1 MNEQVKDYLDRAE
14 DVQSVQY
21 ILVPADKPVLPGQ
34 TVSLDV
40 SDSKA
45 YKAMLAA
52 AETNGEIFIVLKTD
66 GKDESERAICED
78 GFYRVGTLARIKQL
92 IRLPQMKL
100 RVVAIGR
107 HTMFIT
113 NVTSKSPYYMVEL
126 ESFDDIVEN
135 ELELLAMKNILER
148 SLSKLEA
155 ENIKISQEL
164 GKIANLKDFAQ
175 KASSVLFTSPEDI
188 QKYLETNSL
197 LTRLEIIDAEINK
210 RIDLNKIEHDI
221 ESKLHANI
229 EKNNKNYYLREKIRT
244 ISEEL
249 GDDVSDIEEYKKKL
263 EAKKLP
269 DYAREKAEKEISRMS
284 KMQASSP
291 EGAICRNYVDL
302 ILDLPWEEY
311 SEEKLDLDAAE
322 KILDEDHYGLDK
334 VKKRILEYLAV
345 RSLKPNSQAP
355 ILCFVGPPGVGKTSI
370 VSSIARAA
378 NREFISMSLGGVR
391 DEAEIRGHRRT
402 YIGALPGRIIS
413 ALKDTKVGN
422 PVFLLDEIDKISM
435 DYKGD
440 PAAALLEVL
449 DYKQNDHFKD
459 NFLELPY
466 DLSKVMFITTANT
479 LDTVNPPLLDRMEVI
494 QLSGYTDTEKL
505 EIAKRYLVRKQC
517 ELAGLEGIKVSFSDE
532 AILYIIHS
540 YTRESGV
547 RNLEREIG
555 SVVRKIA
562 VEIVRGGKK
571 KNYKISE
578 KSVPEYLGPEKYLE
592 SEADLSDK
600 IGEVTGLAWTSVGG
614 VTLNVEVAVL
624 GGGKGEIK
632 TTGQLGDVM
641 KESALAALSL
651 VRARASQLGIKEEMF
666 SSYDIHLHV
675 PEGATPKDGPSAGI
689 TMTTAIASA
698 LSGRA
703 VRGDTAMT
711 GEITLTGKVLAI
723 GGLKEKALAA
733 LRNGKKRLIIPK
745 ENHKDISEIPE
756 EVLKAVEIV
765 EAATINDVFDAA
777 FV

>member
-517 ELAGLEGIKVSFSDE
+517 ELAGLEGIKISFSDE